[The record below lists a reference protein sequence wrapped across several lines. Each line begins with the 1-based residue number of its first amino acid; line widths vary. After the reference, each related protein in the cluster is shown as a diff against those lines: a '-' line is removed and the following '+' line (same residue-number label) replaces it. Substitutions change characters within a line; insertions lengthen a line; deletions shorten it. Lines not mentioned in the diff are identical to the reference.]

1 MKNHAIFLGLLLIVE
16 SACHKNN
23 NDNNEAVTASEIIS
37 ATAENVNASTYTE
50 LATKTAA
57 LEAAIANFI
66 DDAST
71 TNLAQCKTLWKEA
84 RAAWE
89 QSEGFLY
96 GPVATENIDPRID
109 SWPVDFNAI
118 ENELS
123 GTTDFSI
130 ETNMDALDDAL
141 KGFHPIEYILWGEDG
156 EKEPSDFT
164 AREKEYLLG
173 LAKNLKK
180 LTNQLAEQWNTNVS
194 NAFILHF
201 TSPSTQN
208 PFYQS
213 HKAVCEQMV
222 NGMIDIC
229 EEVATGKIG
238 EPYHLQDPSLEES
251 PYSSNSMVDFKNN
264 IISIQNAYLG
274 KYNVDG
280 KGLEELVR
288 TYNLTLDAHIKT
300 KINNA
305 LAALSTVTDPFGTAL
320 STQQVQIQNSID
332 AIEELKDI
340 LESELLPFIQQ
351 KVTN

>member
-1 MKNHAIFLGLLLIVE
+1 
-16 SACHKNN
+16 
-23 NDNNEAVTASEIIS
+23 
-37 ATAENVNASTYTE
+37 
-50 LATKTAA
+50 
-57 LEAAIANFI
+57 
-66 DDAST
+66 
-71 TNLAQCKTLWKEA
+71 
-84 RAAWE
+84 
-89 QSEGFLY
+89 
-96 GPVATENIDPRID
+96 
-109 SWPVDFNAI
+109 
-118 ENELS
+118 
-123 GTTDFSI
+123 
-130 ETNMDALDDAL
+130 
-141 KGFHPIEYILWGEDG
+141 
-156 EKEPSDFT
+156 
-164 AREKEYLLG
+164 
-173 LAKNLKK
+173 
-180 LTNQLAEQWNTNVS
+180 
-194 NAFILHF
+194 
-201 TSPSTQN
+201 
-208 PFYQS
+208 
-213 HKAVCEQMV
+213 MV